1 MGELDPIRAPERARF
16 FVRLTTGTAVALGLI
31 ASLEWWLA
39 APMPRVLIV
48 LAVTSLLGWVA
59 GRLMF
64 GRKR

>member
-16 FVRLTTGTAVALGLI
+16 FVRLAVGASVALGLI

-39 APMPRVLIV
+39 ATMPRVLMVI
-48 LAVTSLLGWVA
+48 AVSATLGWLA

-64 GRKR
+64 RRKR